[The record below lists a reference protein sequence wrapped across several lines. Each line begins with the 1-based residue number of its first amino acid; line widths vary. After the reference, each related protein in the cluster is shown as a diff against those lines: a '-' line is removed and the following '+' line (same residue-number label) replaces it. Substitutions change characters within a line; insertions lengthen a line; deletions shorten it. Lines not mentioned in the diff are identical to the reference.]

1 MRSDVAYTNNKIYIN
16 SENQSLTQIAS
27 SENSTNRNFNSGNGR
42 ISSWLF
48 DNNYNI
54 SMDLAQFRVYSRAL
68 TATEVIQNYNSS
80 KKRFGL

>member
-16 SENQSLTQIAS
+16 AQSQSLSQVAS

-48 DNNYNI
+48 NDNYYI
-54 SMDLAQFRVYSRAL
+54 PMDLAQFQVYNRAL
-68 TATEVIQNYNSS
+68 SATEIFQNYNAT
-80 KKRFGL
+80 KGRYK